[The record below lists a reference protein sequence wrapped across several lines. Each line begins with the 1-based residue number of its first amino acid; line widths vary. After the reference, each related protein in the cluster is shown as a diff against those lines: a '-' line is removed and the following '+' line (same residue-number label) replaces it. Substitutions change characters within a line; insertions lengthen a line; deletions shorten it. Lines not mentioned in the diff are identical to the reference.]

1 MKFNLFEHVLQADKA
16 SILGDAIVYLKDLQ
30 NKIAELE
37 ESKKDGDERH
47 ENLKRRYKEL
57 EHRNKELE
65 AQLSGAGSF
74 SGHPRS
80 TRLHSMQSL

>member
-1 MKFNLFEHVLQADKA
+1 MHVLQADKA

-30 NKIAELE
+30 NRITEVE
-37 ESKKDGDERH
+37 ESKKDVDERY
-47 ENLKRRYKEL
+47 ENLKRKYKEL
-57 EHRNKELE
+57 EHRNKEVE
-65 AQLSGAGSF
+65 AHLLGGGSF

>member
-1 MKFNLFEHVLQADKA
+1 MLQADKA

-30 NKIAELE
+30 NKITELE
-37 ESKKDGDERH
+37 DSKKDADQRY
-47 ENLKRRYKEL
+47 ENLKRKYKEL

-65 AQLSGAGSF
+65 TQLSGGGSF